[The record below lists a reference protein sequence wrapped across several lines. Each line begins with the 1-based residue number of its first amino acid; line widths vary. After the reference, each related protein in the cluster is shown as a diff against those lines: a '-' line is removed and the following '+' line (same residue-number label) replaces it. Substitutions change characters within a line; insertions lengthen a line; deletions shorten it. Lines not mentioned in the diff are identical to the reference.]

1 MSTSLKTLG
10 NKKDS
15 SDGVPCLVV
24 VECDVANTLEFP
36 KLAKGNYH
44 EWALVVKVNLEAMG
58 LSNVVESDSVER
70 REDRMAIAAILRAVP
85 LEMKSS
91 IAEKKS
97 AKEACAAVKIMRL
110 GDERV
115 CVRRTHRS
123 CSSNVLYK

>member
-1 MSTSLKTLG
+1 MSTSPKTLG
-10 NKKDS
+10 NQKRRHTMS
-15 SDGVPCLVV
+15 GRGGVR
-24 VECDVANTLEFP
+24 TLEFL
-36 KLAKGNYH
+36 KLSKGNYH

-58 LSNVVESDSVER
+58 LLNVVESDSFER